1 MLELTD
7 LLPQFEETVVYDND
21 AIRPAY
27 LIVYGKASKGNS
39 KSRSWI
45 SRLLKTPKCVSILSD
60 DVTRLA

>member
-45 SRLLKTPKCVSILSD
+45 SRLLKTPLEVRVDS
-60 DVTRLA
+60 V